1 MTKRGESD
9 EDRANNIEGRIG
21 QTEAQRGRVTVERIL
36 CQKAPANQ
44 CNCAWYLKP

>member
-21 QTEAQRGRVTVERIL
+21 QTEAQRVTVERRL